1 MRLFLKEIFEGLARV
16 QGTCGG
22 QWSLRDIVGL
32 RVARGSGIFFYSGAE
47 AVEGAVV
54 FYVFGCD
61 AFGHG
66 LRALKA
72 GAGIEEAALLAA
84 VELELAFG
92 AGTLGV
98 ESGSE
103 YRTAVGAAG
112 ASDGADHAR
121 GARAELIRSAGSAGG
136 WFLRPIF
143 FVFAL
148 RVAIAAVIV
157 LTIHTSLRP
166 SA

>member
-1 MRLFLKEIFEGLARV
+1 MARV
-16 QGTCGG
+16 QRTGWG
-22 QWSLRDIVGL
+22 QRSLRDIVGL
-32 RVARGSGIFFYSGAE
+32 RVARGSRIFFYSGAE
-47 AVEGAVV
+47 AVEGSVV

-61 AFGHG
+61 AFGLG

-92 AGTLGV
+92 AGALGV
-98 ESGSE
+98 ESGGKD
-103 YRTAVGAAG
+103 RTAVRAAR
-112 ASDGADHAR
+112 ACDRADHAR
-121 GARAELIRSAGSAGG
+121 GARAELVRSTGSAGR
-136 WFLRPIF
+136 WFLRPLF
-143 FVFAL
+143 FVFAF